1 MASRGTKVWVA
12 QAAKNPKD
20 GVVGH
25 LVMEEMI
32 WDTVIY
38 GRGWPPVEQEYGGGE
53 SFDPIRGRHGGMNQ
67 KRSNSIVQSAKH
79 SLSFAI
85 LSGCVGARGAEE
97 DAAASQ
103 EGGGGSVEELGA
115 IICLKTAH
123 RKTELCVSVSNKLNN
138 VFMNFGFMAK
148 RKCPTIMCI
157 IINYHKIKFIAR
169 NTRNWRGP
177 DITMNKFERC

>member
-1 MASRGTKVWVA
+1 
-12 QAAKNPKD
+12 
-20 GVVGH
+20 VV
-25 LVMEEMI
+25 EKMI
-32 WDTVIY
+32 WYTVIY
-38 GRGWPPVEQEYGGGE
+38 GRGWSPVDQEHGGGE
-53 SFDPIRGRHGGMNQ
+53 SFDPIGGRHGGVNQ
-67 KRSNSIVQSAKH
+67 KRANNIVQCAKH
-79 SLSFAI
+79 ALSLAV
-85 LSGCVGARGAEE
+85 LSRCVRARGAEK

-103 EGGGGSVEELGA
+103 EGSGGIVEELSA

-138 VFMNFGFMAK
+138 VCVNFRFVAK
-148 RKCPTIMCI
+148 RKRPAIMCI